1 MLQLE
6 TPEEPAHIKKQIKEI
21 REMLAREASIDRL
34 SQDTLSVWIF
44 NLLPK
49 YLWDHWGPTLRKNGI
64 TWQKFLRLLKYDT
77 KYIRLW
83 AFDKIS
89 WEDLIKEV
97 KNTINTEI
105 KYRIL

>member
-1 MLQLE
+1 MLELE
-6 TPEEPAHIKKQIKEI
+6 TPEEPAHIKKRIKEV
-21 REMLAREASIDRL
+21 REILSREASIDRL
-34 SQDTLSVWIF
+34 SQDTLSVWFF

-49 YLWDHWGPTLRKNGI
+49 YLWDHWGPALRSNGI

-77 KYIRLW
+77 KYMRLW

-89 WEDLIKEV
+89 WEELVKEI

-105 KYRIL
+105 RYRIL

>member
-1 MLQLE
+1 MLKLE
-6 TPEEPAHIKKQIKEI
+6 TPEEPVHIKRRIKEI
-21 REMLAREASIDRL
+21 RGILSRGASIDHL

-49 YLWDHWGPTLRKNGI
+49 YLWDHWGPALRRNGI

-83 AFDKIS
+83 AFDKLS
-89 WEDLIKEV
+89 WEELIKEI
-97 KNTINTEI
+97 KSTINTEI
-105 KYRIL
+105 RYRIL